1 MKQWQLMATCTFG
14 ASTKTSFKHVTNLEL
29 KLWRCRF
36 RRIIVTKKITCYCY
50 AISLKKC
57 YFLWLWKNLAIQLSC
72 SIRYWHLGKAKRN
85 GSSKCLFLH
94 WSGSYSISNCRKEL
108 PSIFYSP
115 QANAILDIKIYFT
128 LSYHTWFIFL
138 WSFCILSNTIY
149 VGAPEIKTFP
159 LNLKQRNQ

>member
-1 MKQWQLMATCTFG
+1 MKQWHLMATCTIG
-14 ASTKTSFKHVTNLEL
+14 ASTKTSSKHVANLEL

-36 RRIIVTKKITCYCY
+36 RRIIVTKNCM
-50 AISLKKC
+50 LLLC
-57 YFLWLWKNLAIQLSC
+57 YFIKKMLFLVTMEEFSNPVKLQHTLLAFRKSKKN
-72 SIRYWHLGKAKRN
+72 WM
-85 GSSKCLFLH
+85 SKCLFLH

-138 WSFCILSNTIY
+138 WSSCILSHAIY
-149 VGAPEIKTFP
+149 GGAPEIKTFP
-159 LNLKQRNQ
+159 LNLKHRNQ